1 MAAESNLETTR
12 SITKRLQRMLAGIE
26 RARRQ
31 PNRREAYYIC
41 LAMEHLSGN
50 RIAESEEALRKAE
63 RIDPVPPEVAAQ
75 PALNETPTVEQL
87 RMALDRLT
95 QSQRI

>member
-1 MAAESNLETTR
+1 
-12 SITKRLQRMLAGIE
+12 MLAGIE

-41 LAMEHLSGN
+41 LAMEHLSGD
-50 RIAESEEALRKAE
+50 RITESAEALGKAE
-63 RIDPVPPEVAAQ
+63 RIEPVPPEVAAQ
-75 PALNETPTVEQL
+75 PALNETPTLEQL

-95 QSQRI
+95 QNQPI